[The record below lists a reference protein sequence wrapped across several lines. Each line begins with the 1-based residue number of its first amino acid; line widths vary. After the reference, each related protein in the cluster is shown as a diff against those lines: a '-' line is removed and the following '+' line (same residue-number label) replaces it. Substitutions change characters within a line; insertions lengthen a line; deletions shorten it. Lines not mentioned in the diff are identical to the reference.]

1 MFGCKEYNQCDFS
14 IDHLVCPS
22 IVLLEEVTMQ
32 YCSLQHQTSITSH
45 IYSWALFS
53 LWLHLFILSGVISTI
68 SSSSI
73 LGTYWPGGFI
83 LQCLIFL
90 PFHNLVL
97 KARKLKGLPFT
108 SLVDHILSELTM
120 TRPFRVA
127 LHDVAYSFTEVD
139 KAVIHVISL
148 DISPSLIKLMS
159 IESIMPSNHLILCR
173 PLLLLPSIFLSITV
187 SSNESALCV
196 RWPQYWSYSSF
207 LKLS

>member
-1 MFGCKEYNQCDFS
+1 MWFQYWPSGVS
-14 IDHLVCPS
+14 I
-22 IVLLEEVTMQ
+22 
-32 YCSLQHQTSITSH
+32 YCVVGRGYYAILFFTASDSTSITRH
-45 IYSWALFS
+45 IHNWVLFS
-53 LWLHLFILSGVISTI
+53 LWLHLFILSGVLSTI

-159 IESIMPSNHLILCR
+159 IESIMPSNHLILCY
-173 PLLLLPSIFLSITV
+173 PLLLFFSIFPSITV
-187 SSNESALCV
+187 FFSELTL
-196 RWPQYWSYSSF
+196 RIR
-207 LKLS
+207 